1 MKSQK
6 NSSSKS
12 LSTGDVIY
20 EEVPGMGFGKKR
32 PCVVLAGINNQAFL
46 LPLSSSSWRVSTNP
60 VINFKGNMS
69 FVILDKAFSKCIS
82 KKFVSKCRVSEM
94 AVETCFKSLWSL
106 FPCID

>member
-1 MKSQK
+1 MKPQK
-6 NSSSKS
+6 DSSSKS

-106 FPCID
+106 FPSID